1 VLPLLAALG
10 AGVAAYA
17 TRAAVARRHHRA
29 VAARMPVGPSG
40 IIPGAEPFTLPARGH
55 PGDGP
60 AVLMLHGFGD
70 TPQTL
75 RYLGGALHAAGWTV
89 RVPLLP
95 GHGRTLAE
103 FGRSDAAAWLAH
115 AREELAALR
124 AQHREVA
131 LAGLSMG
138 GALASVLAAETPD
151 VRALALLAPYLS
163 MPTTVR
169 RLARVHR
176 LLELAMPWAAS
187 RGERSIHD
195 EREAARSLSYGVVAP
210 HLLRELL
217 RVTET
222 AQQALP
228 RITAPTLVIYSRQD
242 NRVPVDAAEREYAKL
257 RAPERELVWLE
268 RCGHLV
274 TVDHEHREVS
284 ARVAAFLAR
293 HVAQQA
299 DRTRA
304 VTG

>member
-1 VLPLLAALG
+1 MLPLLAALG

-17 TRAAVARRHHRA
+17 ARAAVARRHHRA

-40 IIPGAEPFTLPARGH
+40 IIPGAEAFTLPTR
-55 PGDGP
+55 GDGP

-75 RYLGGALHAAGWTV
+75 RYLGGALHAAGFTV

-95 GHGRTLAE
+95 GHGRSLAE
-103 FGRSDAAAWLAH
+103 FGRSDAASWLAH
-115 AREELAALR
+115 ARDELAALR
-124 AQHREVA
+124 ARHASVA
-131 LAGLSMG
+131 LVGLSMG

-151 VRALALLAPYLS
+151 VRAVALLAPYLS

-176 LLELAMPWAAS
+176 LLELAVPWTAS

-217 RVTET
+217 RVTEA

-228 RITAPTLVIYSRQD
+228 RIVAPTLVVYSRQD
-242 NRVPVDAAEREYAKL
+242 NRVPVDAAEREYARL
-257 RAPERELVWLE
+257 RTPERELVWLE
-268 RCGHLV
+268 GCGHLV

-284 ARVAAFLAR
+284 ARVSAFLDR
-293 HVAQQA
+293 HLAQAQ
-299 DRTRA
+299 RTHA
-304 VTG
+304 ITG